1 MSAEQEMRNV
11 ILHAADLLRDS
22 RDKTVACNTDHHR
35 YGESKYFAPRA
46 VGAASAYAEGVLRLL
61 ASYLAVEDAPRL
73 NGQVEAR
80 REGGRVRA
88 AVGERDEHGRFVKA
102 PAAGTGTEGAG

>member
-11 ILHAADLLRDS
+11 ILHAAEKL
-22 RDKTVACNTDHHR
+22 
-35 YGESKYFAPRA
+35 RA
-46 VGAASAYAEGVLRLL
+46 VIGKDIEVGSYNNGYALPTDASTAMAYAEGVLRLL

-73 NGQVEAR
+73 NGQAEPQ

-88 AVGERDEHGRFVKA
+88 ATGERDEHGRFVKA
-102 PAAGTGTEGAG
+102 SAAGTGTEGAG